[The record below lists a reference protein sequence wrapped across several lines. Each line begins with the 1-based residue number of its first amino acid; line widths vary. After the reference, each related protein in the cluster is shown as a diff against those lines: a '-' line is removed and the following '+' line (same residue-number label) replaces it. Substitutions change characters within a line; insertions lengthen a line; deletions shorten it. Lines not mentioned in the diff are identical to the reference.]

1 MKYHWNA
8 EISAHL
14 NKKNKSEILVL
25 LLMIL
30 FLAANVYLYLME
42 RNLRKISEQVN
53 QTTANTLL
61 EEEYY
66 SLMGS
71 SSFVDEKRM
80 KEHFG
85 LIKNLRC
92 NSARIEDNKMILSY
106 SGYSI
111 AELEDEISLLKE
123 KYQEVQVERIDEN
136 DKNLLVSIEVRI

>member
-8 EISAHL
+8 EISAYL
-14 NKKNKSEILVL
+14 SKKNKSEMLVL

-30 FLAANVYLYLME
+30 FLGANIYLYLVE
-42 RNLRKISEQVN
+42 QNLRKISEQVN
-53 QTTANTLL
+53 QTTADTLL

-66 SLMGS
+66 SVMGS

-80 KEHFG
+80 KEHFE

-92 NSARIEDNKMILSY
+92 DAARLEDNKMILSY
-106 SGYSI
+106 SGYPIS
-111 AELEDEISLLKE
+111 ELEDEISLLKE

-136 DKNLLVSIEVRI
+136 DKNLLVSIEVKI